1 MSRVSSK
8 TTKLLAAVTL
18 LGGAIAG
25 VSCSKSGNTSGGDG
39 LLRLALKTG
48 GLTVNQ
54 VHYHIVK
61 SDMSNFA
68 PDIAGDINTSDDN
81 ATPSVDH
88 SVPASTGDIAIMT
101 ATATDGTMCSGQSMP
116 FNVVAG
122 QAIAVTVNLICGGSN
137 VATNSGSAV
146 VNGNLVNGDNCP
158 VLTSWVASPLQT
170 SAPNGLIDVSGTA
183 TDSDTGETLTYA
195 WTATAGTFT
204 TPTTAGVA
212 SGTANTT
219 QYKCTTIGM
228 QTLTLTVTDNH
239 TAANPM
245 STNCPV
251 HVDFPINCA
260 NTVFCGNGVVDPGT
274 NEQCDP
280 PLPGFCNPDCTLP
293 LCECGDGVVQ
303 PACGEMCDDGAQNG
317 LDGVCA
323 VGCQFYEAVCGN
335 GVVEHGE
342 VCDTGS
348 APCNTPPTATTI
360 KQTSCCDPILCT
372 FKTVDI
378 NPACDACEHKTFP
391 TGKARFSCSTTL
403 FGNASGVVGCGIFS
417 GNLKAE
423 CDALRT
429 CIVTTHCAGTNGYNS
444 DDPTPCYCGTL
455 DATTCDM
462 NGAPTTS
469 ACYAQYQAALAGG
482 PAGTVFDLF
491 TNPLSPIG
499 VANNATKCDL
509 DAVAAGAIG
518 AGCASCSF

>member
-1 MSRVSSK
+1 MIRISAK
-8 TTKLLAAVTL
+8 TTKLLVAVML

-25 VSCSKSGNTSGGDG
+25 VNCSKSGSTNGGNG
-39 LLRLALKTG
+39 LLRLALMTG

-68 PDIAGDINTSDDN
+68 PDIAGDINTSDQN

-146 VNGNLVNGDNCP
+146 VNGNLINGDNCP

-195 WTATAGTFT
+195 WTATNGTFT

-212 SGTANTT
+212 SGTGNTT
-219 QYKCTTIGM
+219 QYKCTTVGM

-251 HVDFPINCA
+251 HVDFPVNCA
-260 NTVFCGNGVVDPGT
+260 NTVFCGNGVVDQPS
-274 NEQCDP
+274 EQCDP
-280 PLPGFCNPDCTLP
+280 PLPGFCDANCKIIP
-293 LCECGDGVVQ
+293 CECGDGFVC
-303 PACGEMCDDGAQNG
+303 PGEQCDHGAQNG
-317 LDGVCA
+317 IDGL
-323 VGCQFYEAVCGN
+323 CQTNCTPFPQVCGD
-335 GVVEHGE
+335 GHVTGTEQ
-342 VCDTGS
+342 CDTAG
-348 APCNTPPTATTI
+348 APCNTPPTANTLVQTT
-360 KQTSCCDPILCT
+360 CCDPTTCQNSLV
-372 FKTVDI
+372 VDI
-378 NPACDACEHKTFP
+378 NPTCDQCEHKTFP
-391 TGKARFSCSTTL
+391 TGKAKFSCSTTL
-403 FGNASGVVGCGIFS
+403 FGNAAGVVGCGIFT
-417 GNLKAE
+417 GALKTE
-423 CDALRT
+423 CDALRK

-444 DDPTPCYCGTL
+444 DDPTPCFCGTL
-455 DATTCDM
+455 DATTCNM

-469 ACYAQYQAALAGG
+469 ACYAQYNAALAGG
-482 PAGTVFDLF
+482 PAGTVFDVF

-499 VANNATKCDL
+499 VVNNIIKCDL
-509 DAVAAGAIG
+509 DAVAGGLGA
-518 AGCASCSF
+518 ACSNCAF